1 MSEVG
6 IQIALLLLLIVA
18 NGVFA
23 MAELAVASSRKIRLQ
38 QRAETGDAGARAAL
52 ELAND
57 PGRFLSTVQIGITL
71 ISVLTG
77 AFGGNSLGA
86 VIGRGVARIPGLT
99 TYSAEIGFGLAVA
112 IITYLSLII
121 GELVPK
127 QLALG
132 NAEAIAALVARPMRT
147 LSRVASPLVSLLSVS
162 TSAVLR
168 LLGVRPSTEPAVTE
182 EEITIMVQQGAEA
195 GVVQSA
201 EREIVDRVFRLGDQR
216 VYDLMTPRLRVRWV
230 DLAASPEEQR
240 RTIVAAPYHVL
251 PVCQGDLD
259 HVVGVVEVKDLWV
272 REVRGEDA
280 GIETAIQPPTFLPES
295 LPAFKALEVLRNAHT
310 SLGLVLDEFGG
321 IEGVITLTDLL
332 EALVGDIPN
341 ERGGNSAS
349 IVQREDGSWLI
360 DGMVPMIELREMLD
374 WDETPGER
382 RGDYQTVGGFVL
394 DQLGRVPV
402 AGEYF
407 TWEDCRVEVIDM
419 DGNRVDKVLIGRIAI
434 D

>member
-1 MSEVG
+1 M
-6 IQIALLLLLIVA
+6 
-18 NGVFA
+18 
-23 MAELAVASSRKIRLQ
+23 
-38 QRAETGDAGARAAL
+38 
-52 ELAND
+52 
-57 PGRFLSTVQIGITL
+57 
-71 ISVLTG
+71 
-77 AFGGNSLGA
+77 
-86 VIGRGVARIPGLT
+86 
-99 TYSAEIGFGLAVA
+99 GFGLAVA

-132 NAEAIAALVARPMRT
+132 NAETIAALVARPMRA
-147 LSRVASPLVSLLSVS
+147 LSRVASLAGQPPQCLHQRR
-162 TSAVLR
+162 AAPPR
-168 LLGVRPSTEPAVTE
+168 RPPSTEPAVTE

-230 DLAASPEEQR
+230 DLAAPPEEQR

-251 PVCQGDLD
+251 PVCRGDLD

-272 REVRGEDA
+272 REVRGEDV
-280 GIETAIQPPTFLPES
+280 GIETTIQPPTFIPES

-360 DGMVPMIELREMLD
+360 DG
-374 WDETPGER
+374 W
-382 RGDYQTVGGFVL
+382 
-394 DQLGRVPV
+394 
-402 AGEYF
+402 
-407 TWEDCRVEVIDM
+407 CR
-419 DGNRVDKVLIGRIAI
+419 
-434 D
+434 

>member
-6 IQIALLLLLIVA
+6 LQIALLLLLIVA

-38 QRAETGDAGARAAL
+38 RRAETGDAGAQAAL
-52 ELAND
+52 DLAND

-71 ISVLTG
+71 ISVLIG

-86 VIGRGVARIPGLT
+86 TIGHGIARIPGLAP
-99 TYSAEIGFGLAVA
+99 YSDEIGFGIAVA
-112 IITYLSLII
+112 VITYLSLII

-132 NAEAIAALVARPMRT
+132 NAETIAALVSRPMRG
-147 LSRVASPLVSLLSVS
+147 LSRVASPLVSLLSFS

-168 LLGVRPSTEPAVTE
+168 LLGVKASTDPAVTE
-182 EEITIMVQQGAEA
+182 EEITILIQQGAEA
-195 GVVQSA
+195 GVVQTA

-230 DLAASPEEQR
+230 DLDEPLEEQR
-240 RTIVAAPYHVL
+240 HAIIAARYHVL
-251 PVCQGDLD
+251 PACRGDLD
-259 HVVGVVEVKDLWV
+259 HVIGVVEVKDLWA

-280 GIETAIQPPTFLPES
+280 NPEAVLKPPAFIPES
-295 LPAFKALEVLRNAHT
+295 LPAFKALEMLRDAHT

-321 IEGVITLTDLL
+321 TEGVITLTDLL
-332 EALVGDIPN
+332 EALVGDLPD
-341 ERGGNSAS
+341 ERGGGNTS
-349 IVQREDGSWLI
+349 IVRREDGSWLI
-360 DGMVPMIELREMLD
+360 DGMLPMAELREELD

-394 DQLGRVPV
+394 DQLGRVPA

-407 TWEDCRVEVIDM
+407 AWEGWRVEVIDM
-419 DGNRVDKVLIGRIAI
+419 DGNRVDKVLIAREAA